1 MVRAAIARR
10 WIAVAGQDD
19 LDSHSGGAR
28 HRRVEIINLK
38 PQEHAVPVRLESWVA
53 DWAMMMLD
61 MPIVQ
66 LEDQLPA
73 RDQSL
78 IIWSAVRAL
87 AAEQLL
93 IPATARLDVAHANE
107 WLRMHT
113 DVVILIT

>member
-1 MVRAAIARR
+1 MVRATIARR

-19 LDSHSGGAR
+19 LDSHSLSAR
-28 HRRVEIINLK
+28 HGRIEIMNLK
-38 PQEHAVPVRLESWVA
+38 PQEHAVSVRLKTWIP
-53 DWAMMMLD
+53 DWTMVVLD

-66 LEDQLPA
+66 LEDQHPT

-93 IPATARLDVAHANE
+93 IPATACLDVAHADE
-107 WLRMHT
+107 RL
-113 DVVILIT
+113 